1 MKKIF
6 IIVLILV
13 AAFVLVKASIKSPDQ
28 AIPSASENATGDTS
42 AVEGSSDIAKE
53 EEISKDR
60 ITVQYTGYK
69 PGGKQETG
77 TVVASE
83 STLSRTGAVFSG
95 SVTFDMNTITSSPVK
110 EDLITHLKGKDFFD
124 VAAYPKTTFTIT
136 SATETQVKGNLTM
149 KGVTKPVTLPLS
161 FDEVKNEFGSTVR
174 VNMNDYGIDQ
184 TFTDD
189 EFLLTLTVR

>member
-42 AVEGSSDIAKE
+42 AVEESSDIAKE
-53 EEISKDR
+53 EKISADR
-60 ITVQYTGYK
+60 ITAEYTGYK

-77 TVVASE
+77 TVKASA
-83 STLSRTGAVFSG
+83 STLARTGAVFSG
-95 SVTFDMNTITSSPVK
+95 SVTFDMNTITSDPVK
-110 EDLITHLKGKDFFD
+110 DGLITHLKSKDFFD
-124 VAAYPKTTFTIT
+124 VAVHPTTTFVIT
-136 SATETQVKGNLTM
+136 DATETQVKGNLTM

-189 EFLLTLTVR
+189 EFLLTITVR